1 MLPVDLWAR
10 LTQAFR
16 QSHREDD
23 GDERRTAIA
32 VHLEGEETQSILTA
46 LWEIA
51 AELREMRAL
60 IEGWLDEET
69 P

>member
-1 MLPVDLWAR
+1 MMPVDLWAR

-23 GDERRTAIA
+23 DDERRTAIA
-32 VHLEGEETQSILTA
+32 VHLEGEEAQSMLNA
-46 LWEIA
+46 LREITT
-51 AELREMRAL
+51 ELREMRAL

-69 P
+69 M